1 MSPISPPNVCSGLS
15 RIMHKVNPVSSS
27 YWLRNTYAKNMLEQG
42 ASTFEL
48 KQILDYESIQTAE
61 RYLQIHVKL
70 MRKVLFDETI

>member
-1 MSPISPPNVCSGLS
+1 
-15 RIMHKVNPVSSS
+15 
-27 YWLRNTYAKNMLEQG
+27 MLEQG

-70 MRKVLFDETI
+70 MRKALFNETL